1 MRNFLS
7 QTWQLLLKDA
17 QLEWRQRSALGGIL
31 LYVVSSV
38 FVVYITLG
46 QAVGGAVWAALFWVV
61 ILFASINAVA
71 KSFIQENSERQLYY
85 YFLASPS
92 AVIAAKII
100 YNTGLLL
107 LVSFLALA
115 IFAMVLGYPVVEH
128 GIFLGTLFLGSFG
141 FSIAFTFISAIASKA
156 QQSATLMAILSF
168 PVIIPIVLILM
179 RLSKIAI
186 ALMTDTAYYK
196 DFVMLL
202 SIDAILASLVF
213 VLFPYLW
220 RE

>member
-1 MRNFLS
+1 MRNFFS
-7 QTWQLLLKDA
+7 QTWELFRKDA
-17 QLEWRQRSALGGIL
+17 QLEWRQRSALSGIL

-46 QAVGGAVWAALFWVV
+46 QEVGKAVWAALFWII

-71 KSFIQENSERQLYY
+71 KSFVQENNERQLYY

-92 AVIAAKII
+92 AIIAAKIL
-100 YNTGLLL
+100 YNTMLLMI
-107 LVSFLALA
+107 VSFLALA
-115 IFAMVLGYPVVEH
+115 IFSVVLGYPVVEH
-128 GIFLGTLFLGSFG
+128 GIFLCTLFLGSLG

-186 ALMTDTAYYK
+186 ALMVDTAYYT
-196 DFVMLL
+196 DFIMLL
-202 SIDAILASLVF
+202 SIDAIMGSLVF
-213 VLFPYLW
+213 ILFPYLW

>member
-1 MRNFLS
+1 MQDFFS
-7 QTWQLLLKDA
+7 QTWQLLKKDA

-31 LYVVSSV
+31 LYVVASV

-46 QAVGGAVWAALFWVV
+46 QAVGGAVWAALFWVI

-71 KSFIQENSERQLYY
+71 KSFVQENTQRQLYY
-85 YFLASPS
+85 YFIASPS
-92 AVIAAKII
+92 AIITAKIL

-107 LVSFLALA
+107 MVSFLALG
-115 IFAMVLGYPVVEH
+115 IFSLVLGYPVVEH
-128 GIFLGTLFLGSFG
+128 GMFMATLFFGSLG
-141 FSIAFTFISAIASKA
+141 FSIAFTFIAAIASKA

-179 RLSKIAI
+179 RLTKIAI

-202 SIDAILASLVF
+202 SIDMILASLVF
-213 VLFPYLW
+213 ILFPFLW